1 MAGRCVL
8 IIMLMYCIMVLDLNL
23 TTGFKLL
30 MEENR
35 KLEKQFKLLNK
46 PPITTI
52 QQTKYGESYDCVD
65 FYQQPAFDHPLLR
78 DDKYKYQISPSNDNL
93 NEKSSVNPFDIWLNR
108 KGCPSNTVPIKRIT
122 KKDLHRI
129 NMASKIA
136 YNSLNENP
144 GVHVAVLRTTQRKK
158 YYGGGMAISV
168 YHPSVKK
175 SQYSSSRII
184 VQNGIDSIAV
194 GWTVNPSLYP
204 DNTTRLFIYTNT
216 KNSHCYNTYCPGF
229 IITRSD
235 IPLDMLLKPYSVPGK
250 SMTEKNV
257 FIGKDTKKRDWYLAV
272 GVSNTIVGY
281 WPQKIFTNLADS
293 ANYIEWGGEVYSPR
307 GTTPPPMGSGR
318 LPTRDV
324 NYNCFGRIVSLINEH
339 HQLDRNP
346 SSCTPYHTS
355 KKYKLIDAGYV
366 ASKVF
371 ERVIIFG
378 GK

>member
-52 QQTKYGESYDCVD
+52 QTKYGESYDCVD

-78 DDKYKYQISPSNDNL
+78 DDKYKYQ
-93 NEKSSVNPFDIWLNR
+93 
-108 KGCPSNTVPIKRIT
+108 
-122 KKDLHRI
+122 
-129 NMASKIA
+129 
-136 YNSLNENP
+136 
-144 GVHVAVLRTTQRKK
+144 VAVLRTTQRKK

-257 FIGKDTKKRDWYLAV
+257 FIGKKDTKKRDWYLAV

>member
-1 MAGRCVL
+1 
-8 IIMLMYCIMVLDLNL
+8 
-23 TTGFKLL
+23 
-30 MEENR
+30 
-35 KLEKQFKLLNK
+35 
-46 PPITTI
+46 
-52 QQTKYGESYDCVD
+52 QTKYGESYDCVD

-78 DDKYKYQISPSNDNL
+78 DDKYKYQVWDYTPSNDNL

-204 DNTTRLFIYTNT
+204 DNTTRLFIYTN
-216 KNSHCYNTYCPGF
+216 
-229 IITRSD
+229 
-235 IPLDMLLKPYSVPGK
+235 
-250 SMTEKNV
+250 
-257 FIGKDTKKRDWYLAV
+257 DTKKRDWYLAV